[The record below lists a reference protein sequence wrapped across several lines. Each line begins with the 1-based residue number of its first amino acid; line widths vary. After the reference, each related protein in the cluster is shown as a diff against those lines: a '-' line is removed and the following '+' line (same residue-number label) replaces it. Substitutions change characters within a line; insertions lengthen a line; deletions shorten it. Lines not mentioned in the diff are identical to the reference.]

1 VIDTLRTVWNR
12 YNVNSGSMA
21 HDYRKAIWGSNMA
34 NNEINI
40 PDGLYERLRRVAGA
54 DDSSARELVI
64 AVIQR
69 EVEWLETMTLR
80 ERYDG
85 DAGNERPHLTVAEWQ
100 ERRQGR
106 PVLHI
111 DFDAAAIIRDEREQ
125 REQEWRKRL
134 EL

>member
-1 VIDTLRTVWNR
+1 MACTNACAVSPARTIVPP
-12 YNVNSGSMA
+12 VS
-21 HDYRKAIWGSNMA
+21 
-34 NNEINI
+34 
-40 PDGLYERLRRVAGA
+40 
-54 DDSSARELVI
+54 LVI

-69 EVEWLETMTLR
+69 EVEWLEMKTTR
-80 ERYDG
+80 GRPSVNPTD
-85 DAGNERPHLTVAEWQ
+85 ERPHLTVAEWQ

>member
-40 PDGLYERLRRVAGA
+40 PDGLYERMRCVVG
-54 DDSSARELVI
+54 DDHGSIRGFAL

-69 EVEWLETMTLR
+69 EVEWLEMKTTR
-80 ERYDG
+80 GRPSVNPTD
-85 DAGNERPHLTVAEWQ
+85 ERPHLTVAEWQ

-134 EL
+134 EF

>member
-1 VIDTLRTVWNR
+1 MACTNACAVSPARTIVPP
-12 YNVNSGSMA
+12 VSF
-21 HDYRKAIWGSNMA
+21 
-34 NNEINI
+34 
-40 PDGLYERLRRVAGA
+40 
-54 DDSSARELVI
+54 VI

-69 EVEWLETMTLR
+69 EVEWLEMKTTR
-80 ERYDG
+80 GRPSVNPTD
-85 DAGNERPHLTVAEWQ
+85 ERPHLTVAEWQ

-134 EL
+134 EF

>member
-1 VIDTLRTVWNR
+1 
-12 YNVNSGSMA
+12 MA
-21 HDYRKAIWGSNMA
+21 Y
-34 NNEINI
+34 NEINI
-40 PDGLYERLRRVAGA
+40 PDILYERLRRVAGA

-69 EVEWLETMTLR
+69 EVEWLEMKTTR
-80 ERYDG
+80 GRPSVNPTD
-85 DAGNERPHLTVAEWQ
+85 ERPHLTVAEWQ